1 MPFPE
6 PETTL
11 PARITPPARGKVGV
25 VVVRV
30 LAKAEAV

>member
-11 PARITPPARGKVGV
+11 AATILTEDEESIDRREIARP
-25 VVVRV
+25 
-30 LAKAEAV
+30 